1 VGLCYVYS
9 LADARQLQAMLDMV
23 DIPFFIGREKAT
35 TADAVTSNFADVPCH
50 PERSEIFRLRKI
62 TRSRRTP
69 CPLALCK
76 GLAGSSL
83 QLGENASRSL
93 GLRRQTRGPSTP
105 AINSQANQLP
115 ALRMTVLGCSQR
127 AAPEATCAKLL
138 SSPLFTS
145 IPLNRLIQFRI

>member
-127 AAPEATCAKLL
+127 AAPTQPVQNSCQAPFPPEFPPIT
-138 SSPLFTS
+138 
-145 IPLNRLIQFRI
+145 